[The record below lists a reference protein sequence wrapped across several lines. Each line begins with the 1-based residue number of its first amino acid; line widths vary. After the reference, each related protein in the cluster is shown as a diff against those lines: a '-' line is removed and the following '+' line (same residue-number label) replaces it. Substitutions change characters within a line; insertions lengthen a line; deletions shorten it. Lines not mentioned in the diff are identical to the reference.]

1 MTRVEAP
8 SRLHFGLLSLLADG
22 AECWP
27 GFGDAP
33 GVPVRSF
40 GGVGLMID
48 TPSIALSVRPA
59 TEWRA
64 EGSASARA
72 LQFAQKFVD
81 ELPPAERRPFHV
93 LVERCPPEHV
103 GLGTGTALGLAV
115 ARALAI
121 ELGHLEWSTLELAER
136 VGRGERSAVGIH
148 GFEHGGFI
156 VEAGKL
162 PNEAIAPLVCRQEFP
177 DAWRVVV
184 IQPGEPGEWH
194 GDRERRAFAQLR
206 RNSDAG
212 LTETL
217 CRLVLLGMLPALA
230 SADCDAFGE
239 ALYEFNARLGAVFA
253 PVQGGTYGSRRAA
266 DVIAFLR
273 AQGVHGAG
281 QSSWG
286 PTVFAVVS
294 DVDRAVDLARRV
306 PERFPTDVRCLI
318 ARGDRRAAAVECLR

>member
-8 SRLHFGLLSLLADG
+8 SRLHFGLLSLPADG
-22 AECWP
+22 ADRWL

-33 GVPVRSF
+33 GLPVRSF

-48 TPSIALSVRPA
+48 TPGVAVSVRPA

-64 EGSASARA
+64 EGSGSGRA
-72 LQFAQKFVD
+72 LQFAQKFAD
-81 ELPPAERRPFHV
+81 GLPPAERRAFHV
-93 LVERCPPEHV
+93 QVERCAPEHT
-103 GLGTGTALGLAV
+103 GLGIGTALGLAV

-121 ELGHLEWSTLELAER
+121 ELGHADWSVMELAKR
-136 VGRGERSAVGIH
+136 AGRGERSAVGIH
-148 GFEHGGFI
+148 GFEQGGFI

-162 PNEAIAPLVCRQEFP
+162 PGEAIAPLVSRHEFP
-177 DAWRVVV
+177 DAWRILV
-184 IQPGEPGEWH
+184 IQPGEPADWH

-206 RNSDAG
+206 RDSDAG

-230 SADCDAFGE
+230 AGDCDAFGE
-239 ALYEFNARLGAVFA
+239 ALYEFNARVGAVFA
-253 PVQGGTYGSRRAA
+253 PVQGGIYGSPAVA
-266 DVIAFLR
+266 EVIAFLR

-286 PTVFAVVS
+286 PTVFGVVT
-294 DVDRAVDLARRV
+294 DVDRTIDLARRV
-306 PERFPTDVRCLI
+306 AERFTAARCLI
-318 ARGDRRAAAVECLR
+318 AKANRGGAQVSRQ